1 MTTEE
6 YAQNIVDLVKAAVAA
21 GRQACADI
29 ASSMDSARGNEQEIA
44 RAIRA
49 RSK

>member
-1 MTTEE
+1 MTTDE
-6 YAQNIVDLVKAAVAA
+6 YAQKIVDLVKDAVAA
-21 GRQACADI
+21 ERQACADI

-49 RSK
+49 RAE

>member
-1 MTTEE
+1 MKTEE
-6 YAQNIVDLVKAAVAA
+6 YAQKIVDLVKAAVAA
-21 GRQACADI
+21 ERHACADI
-29 ASSMDSARGNEQEIA
+29 ASAMASARGNEQEIA

>member
-1 MTTEE
+1 MKTEE
-6 YAQNIVDLVKAAVAA
+6 YAQKIVDLVKEWVAA
-21 GRQACADI
+21 ERQACTDI